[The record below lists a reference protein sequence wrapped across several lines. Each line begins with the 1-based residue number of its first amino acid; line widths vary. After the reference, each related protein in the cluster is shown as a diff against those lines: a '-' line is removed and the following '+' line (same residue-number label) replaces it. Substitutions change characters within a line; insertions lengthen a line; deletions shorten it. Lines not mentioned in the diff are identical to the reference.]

1 MDTIIPKRGRDK
13 MSYLSNYD
21 DFTEQYSTE
30 WDEYEVNL
38 EDCGSIDIES
48 LSYGYGGF
56 DSLEG
61 TLDLPQDYDNVIVSK
76 RKLKEVFAESKGYNE
91 EAVREAVQCVLGG
104 GNKTLG
110 ILVGAVTV
118 IPVDTLT
125 DDIIKYLE
133 A

>member
-1 MDTIIPKRGRDK
+1 
-13 MSYLSNYD
+13 MSYTNNYEE
-21 DFTEQYSTE
+21 FTEQYSIE
-30 WDEYEVNL
+30 WDSYEVNL
-38 EDCGSIDIES
+38 GDCDSIEVES

-76 RKLKEVFAESKGYNE
+76 RKLKEVFADNKGYDE
-91 EAVREAVQCVLGG
+91 DAIREAVQCVLRGG
-104 GNKTLG
+104 RKTLG
-110 ILVGAVTV
+110 ILVGEVTV